1 MVRSR
6 RHTRILLV
14 QENRYQALLCR
25 RELGS
30 VLPNAVVAVYS
41 HPGDALM
48 EISHIPYDLAIVD
61 TAMRSLPARQ
71 FLEDLRQVDAGLPL
85 IILVEPGAE
94 TPLMRTSDNS
104 VTVLVKEAN
113 YHRLL
118 PAAVT
123 KSPHREPTSSVAYD
137 DDELTDLYHDVDA
150 IVANL
155 ENDINNPLMAIL
167 GATELISGDG
177 EGLSPEVK
185 QKVEII
191 RTSALR
197 IQNVL
202 TTFSR
207 TSRVH

>member
-1 MVRSR
+1 MGRSR

-30 VLPNAVVAVYS
+30 ALPNAVVAVYS
-41 HPGDALM
+41 HPGEALM

-61 TAMRSLPARQ
+61 TAMRSLPAKQ
-71 FLEDLRQVDAGLPL
+71 FLEDLREVDAGLPL
-85 IILVEPGAE
+85 IVLIEPSAE
-94 TPLMRTSDNS
+94 TQGLPMSDS
-104 VTVLVKEAN
+104 HVSVLVKATN

-123 KSPHREPTSSVAYD
+123 KSPHREATSNVASD

-167 GATELISGDG
+167 GAAELIGGHG
-177 EGLSPEVK
+177 EELPAEVK

-197 IQNVL
+197 IQKVL

-207 TSRVH
+207 MSRVH